1 MMKDVIAE
9 MIEVLRRHR
18 VEAVIDT
25 AELKVC
31 SGEISFCCKG
41 FPLKDGKTRRK
52 EERAEAATLFMLS
65 KDVSDANMWAASNFI
80 RGAEWADK
88 TMIERACRCFCDD
101 ICDKGRVGMC
111 YHKHDG
117 QQQVKNS
124 FKYNECNE
132 LKLIRNAM
140 EE

>member
-31 SGEISFCCKG
+31 SGEISFRCKG

-80 RGAEWADK
+80 RGAEWADR
-88 TMIERACRCFCDD
+88 TMIEKAIKWMEENLSVC
-101 ICDKGRVGMC
+101 KGWEAPYILARFR
-111 YHKHDG
+111 K
-117 QQQVKNS
+117 
-124 FKYNECNE
+124 
-132 LKLIRNAM
+132 AM

>member
-1 MMKDVIAE
+1 MKDVIAE

-18 VEAVIDT
+18 VEVVIGT

-31 SGEISFCCKG
+31 SGEISFRCKG

-88 TMIERACRCFCDD
+88 TMI
-101 ICDKGRVGMC
+101 DKAVKWLTNNWREYV
-111 YHKHDG
+111 YQDG
-117 QQQVKNS
+117 DGIVHFGHWESDFRK
-124 FKYNECNE
+124 
-132 LKLIRNAM
+132 AM

>member
-1 MMKDVIAE
+1 M
-9 MIEVLRRHR
+9 
-18 VEAVIDT
+18 
-25 AELKVC
+25 
-31 SGEISFCCKG
+31 
-41 FPLKDGKTRRK
+41 TRREEIEQAAMQVGGVHPDWDALKCFRVGYK
-52 EERAEAATLFMLS
+52 E
-65 KDVSDANMWAASNFI
+65 
-80 RGAEWADK
+80 GAKWADK
-88 TMIERACRCFCDD
+88 TMIDKVCRCFCDD

-132 LKLIRNAM
+132 LKLIRKEV